1 MTVNRKDFLRRLQ
14 MELYKLP
21 RHEIDDAIAYYNEYF
36 EEAGPE
42 AEADVIRELGS
53 PSRIATQIKADYAV
67 RQLESMERGRPK
79 ENASGRPEA
88 DSGQNRDSGSQAPP
102 QGRPP
107 GKLSTAWWVV
117 IGIVGGIFAA
127 PIAIPVAI
135 VLTVLVVGL
144 FIGVVSILIAAVA
157 AAVALVGVSI
167 AAVILGFTLLA
178 ASAPVA
184 LLVIGAGLM
193 GIAFMSLSVVGLIA
207 LMNLFFKAL
216 ARRHRESKARRA
228 RDAARTELPAGREVL

>member
-1 MTVNRKDFLRRLQ
+1 MNRKDFLRRLQ
-14 MELYKLP
+14 LELYKLP

-42 AEADVIRELGS
+42 AEEDVIRELGS

-67 RQLESMERGRPK
+67 RQLESMEGGRNRSRS
-79 ENASGRPEA
+79 EETAGGARSGEPGA
-88 DSGQNRDSGSQAPP
+88 GSGQAAPAKAP
-102 QGRPP
+102 GR
-107 GKLSTAWWVV
+107 LSTAWWVV

-127 PIAIPVAI
+127 PIAIPVAV
-135 VLTVLVVGL
+135 VLAVLVIGL
-144 FIGVVSILIAAVA
+144 FIGVVSIIVA
-157 AAVALVGVSI
+157 ALATAVALVGVSI

-184 LLVIGAGLM
+184 LLVIGMGLM
-193 GIAFMSLSVVGLIA
+193 GIAFMSLSIVGLVA
-207 LMNLFFKAL
+207 LMNLFFKTL

-228 RDAARTELPAGREVL
+228 REAVRAELPADKEVL

>member
-1 MTVNRKDFLRRLQ
+1 

-157 AAVALVGVSI
+157 GAVALIGVSI
-167 AAVILGFTLLA
+167 AAVILGYTLLA
-178 ASAPVA
+178 ALVTSGLAAGDRVIVEGLQKVRPGAPAREVPFGQSAP
-184 LLVIGAGLM
+184 AGT
-193 GIAFMSLSVVGLIA
+193 AAPTPAS
-207 LMNLFFKAL
+207 
-216 ARRHRESKARRA
+216 SK
-228 RDAARTELPAGREVL
+228 